1 MIAGDLNG
9 HVGQH
14 SWGFHP
20 HHCMV
25 MEHIIRKEWEYNLYA
40 ATDLALTN
48 TVFRKRNSVTY
59 YSGKLRK
66 QVTYNSR
73 GSTTQVDYNLVR
85 RTDLKFNKNAKVN
98 KNEECIPQHKLLV
111 AVLKIQ
117 IPTENPYF
125 IAGKLKLCRLS
136 QKYKLNTKTW
146 KNLKN
151 LKDCLLTRVGKVCSI
166 TKSSWVCHN
175 KTYWW
180 SNAVNDAH
188 KEKQHE
194 WKQWELGE
202 NNEEYHFVKR
212 AAACVV
218 YDVKQPVQSE
228 YFRDI

>member
-1 MIAGDLNG
+1 MLLLIW
-9 HVGQH
+9 QWQIQ
-14 SWGFHP
+14 SS
-20 HHCMV
+20 
-25 MEHIIRKEWEYNLYA
+25 ER
-40 ATDLALTN
+40 
-48 TVFRKRNSVTY
+48 VTQ
-59 YSGKLRK
+59 LH
-66 QVTYNSR
+66 
-73 GSTTQVDYNLVR
+73 TTQENSGNKLHTTQEGPQPKFITTWLEEQTWNSIR
-85 RTDLKFNKNAKVN
+85 MLKSTKMKNASHNTNYLLLYSRFKF
-98 KNEECIPQHKLLV
+98 PQRSH
-111 AVLKIQ
+111 IH
-117 IPTENPYF
+117 F

-180 SNAVNDAH
+180 SNAVNYAH